1 MTDKRK
7 PVRAVLRAAAVIQS
21 IGARSKGISTIA
33 ADLGVS
39 KGTVFDIIK
48 TLESVDFVRQ
58 DTASEEYVLGP
69 AFLRLASASFSH
81 VDVVATAARHLQ
93 ELSDATGEITHLGR
107 RDGYSTVYLHRAK
120 SQSAN
125 RMLDLNSLLGA
136 HSPLHCTSMGKIFL
150 AHMSEEDF
158 DTFTKQPLQRFTDA
172 TICDA
177 RALHEERL
185 KVLRQGYALNIGE
198 YESGVSSVAVA
209 LKTTAG
215 PVTMGINFAMPS
227 VRLPQAE
234 IPRFVSSLQDTATAI
249 ERKLGQ

>member
-1 MTDKRK
+1 MTDTRK
-7 PVRAVLRAAAVIQS
+7 PVRAVLRAAAVIEALGTQN
-21 IGARSKGISTIA
+21 KGISTIA

-58 DTASEEYVLGP
+58 DPASEEYALGP
-69 AFLRLASASFSH
+69 AFLRLASAISSG
-81 VDVVATAARHLQ
+81 VDVVATATRHLQ

-120 SQSAN
+120 SQTAN

-150 AHMSEEDF
+150 SHMSDEDF
-158 DTFTKQPLQRFTDA
+158 ETFITQPLQRFTDA

-177 RALHEERL
+177 DALREERL
-185 KVLRQGYALNIGE
+185 EVLRQGYALNIGE
-198 YESGVSSVAVA
+198 YESGVSSVAVP
-209 LKTTAG
+209 LRTSTG
-215 PVTMGINFAMPS
+215 PVTMGVNFAMPS
-227 VRLPQAE
+227 VRLRQEE
-234 IPRFVSSLQDTATAI
+234 IPQFVRRLQETAKAI
-249 ERKLGQ
+249 ERELGQ